1 MKSFLFTLPILLLA
15 FSCANQAENSSSTL
29 EGKADQ
35 YSIRIALGSCNKV
48 DQINVF
54 WDDIAE
60 QYPDAFVWSGDI
72 VYADSDDITVI
83 QAEYS
88 KQKEIKAY
96 AELSEQTQI
105 FGTWD
110 DHDYGKNDGGQEF
123 ELKEESQQALL
134 DFLDVPQEDDRRAQE
149 GVYTSHILKNDYG
162 TVELLML
169 DTRYFRSS
177 LVPDTENGRRYKAN
191 TDTSTT
197 LLGEKQWVWLEE
209 KIENSQANFLVIV
222 SSIQLL
228 SNQHQFEKW
237 ENLPHE
243 RERMIA
249 LIKRFADKNI
259 FVVSGD
265 RHISEFSSIP
275 IGAKK
280 QLIDFTSSGLT
291 HSYSSFSGEP
301 NPLRVKEVVSDPS
314 YGIIDFNLKENSVH
328 AYMMGDAKEVQQE
341 LKVNY

>member
-1 MKSFLFTLPILLLA
+1 MKTFVPIILFLFLGLSCVNRIQHTPETLDR
-15 FSCANQAENSSSTL
+15 
-29 EGKADQ
+29 KADQ
-35 YSIRIALGSCNKV
+35 YSIRIAVGSCNKV
-48 DQINVF
+48 DEPNVF

-60 QYPDAFVWSGDI
+60 QSPEAFVWLGDI
-72 VYADSDDITVI
+72 VYADSNDISVI
-83 QAEYS
+83 QSEYN
-88 KQKEIKAY
+88 KLKEITNY
-96 AELSEQTQI
+96 ARLTEQMQI
-105 FGTWD
+105 FGIWD

-123 ELKEESQQALL
+123 EIKVESQQALL
-134 DFLDVPQEDDRRAQE
+134 DFLDVSKEDQRRTQE
-149 GVYTSHILKNDYG
+149 GIYTSHLLENNYG

-177 LVPDTENGRRYKAN
+177 LTPDTDNGRRYKSN
-191 TDTSTT
+191 TDTTTT
-197 LLGEKQWVWLEE
+197 LLGNAQWQWLEK

-243 RERMIA
+243 REKMIT

-265 RHISEFSSIP
+265 RHISEFSMMP
-275 IGAKK
+275 IGEDR

-291 HSYSSFSGEP
+291 HSYNSFSGEP
-301 NPLRVKEVVSDPS
+301 NPYRVKKVVSDPS
-314 YGIIDFNLKENSVH
+314 YGIIDFNLKNNTVL
-328 AYMMGDAKEVQQE
+328 AYMMGDKKQIQQE
-341 LKVNY
+341 LEVSY

>member
-1 MKSFLFTLPILLLA
+1 MGLSCVNQIKHTPETLD
-15 FSCANQAENSSSTL
+15 
-29 EGKADQ
+29 GKADQ
-35 YSIRIALGSCNKV
+35 YSIRIAVGSCNKV
-48 DQINVF
+48 DEFNVF

-60 QYPDAFVWSGDI
+60 QSPEAFVWSGDI
-72 VYADSDDITVI
+72 VYADSDDISVI
-83 QAEYS
+83 QSEYN
-88 KQKEIKAY
+88 KQKEISDY
-96 AELSEQTQI
+96 ARLREQTQI
-105 FGTWD
+105 FGIWD

-123 ELKEESQQALL
+123 EIKKESQNALL
-134 DFLDVPQEDDRRAQE
+134 DFLDVSKEDQRRNQE
-149 GVYTSHILKNDYG
+149 GIYTSHLLENDYG

-177 LVPDTENGRRYKAN
+177 LTPDTENGRRYKSN
-191 TDTSTT
+191 RDTTTT
-197 LLGEKQWVWLEE
+197 LLGNAQWQWLEK

-243 RERMIA
+243 RERIIS
-249 LIKRFADKNI
+249 LISRYSEKNI

-265 RHISEFSSIP
+265 RHISEFSVMP
-275 IGAKK
+275 IGEKR

-301 NPLRVKEVVSDPS
+301 NPFRVKEVVSDRS
-314 YGIIDFNLKENSVH
+314 YGVIDFNLKDNTVH
-328 AYMMGDAKEVQQE
+328 AYMMGDKKQIQQE
-341 LKVNY
+341 LEVSY